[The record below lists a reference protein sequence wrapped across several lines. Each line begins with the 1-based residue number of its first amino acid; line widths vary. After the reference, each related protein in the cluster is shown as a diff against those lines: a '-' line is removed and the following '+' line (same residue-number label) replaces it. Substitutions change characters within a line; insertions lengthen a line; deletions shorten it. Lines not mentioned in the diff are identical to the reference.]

1 MILLDYKHFM
11 LHLTKN
17 NNNKKK
23 KKVKGKG
30 KGPKKKKKKKNRK
43 QKVKCMFINFHF
55 FTKKLDRDSLVVLAI
70 SHD

>member
-23 KKVKGKG
+23 KLKGKP
-30 KGPKKKKKKKNRK
+30 KGQKKKKKKKRK
-43 QKVKCMFINFHF
+43 QIVKCMFINFHF

>member
-30 KGPKKKKKKKNRK
+30 KGKMH
-43 QKVKCMFINFHF
+43 VY
-55 FTKKLDRDSLVVLAI
+55 
-70 SHD
+70 

>member
-23 KKVKGKG
+23 KKVKG
-30 KGPKKKKKKKNRK
+30 PKKKKKKKKRK
-43 QKVKCMFINFHF
+43 QIVKCMFINFHF